1 MRKFLSL
8 ALVAVV
14 SVFMAG
20 CACGKSD
27 CKKDAVKQPKQEC
40 KKADACR
47 CNNGKPCICCKKAA
61 AKPAAK
67 KAPAKKAA
75 VKKAPAKKAAAKKA
89 PAKKTAAKKA
99 PAKKAAAKKAPAKKA
114 AAPAEKAAAPADKPA
129 PAAK

>member
-27 CKKDAVKQPKQEC
+27 CKKDAVKPPQQEC

-47 CNNGKPCICCKKAA
+47 CNNGKPCACCKKAA

-89 PAKKTAAKKA
+89 PAKKAA
-99 PAKKAAAKKAPAKKA
+99 APAKKA
-114 AAPAEKAAAPADKPA
+114 AAPAKKAAPADKPA
-129 PAAK
+129 PAAN

>member
-40 KKADACR
+40 KKADAC
-47 CNNGKPCICCKKAA
+47 CCSKGKPCPCCKKAA

-67 KAPAKKAA
+67 KAAARKAA
-75 VKKAPAKKAAAKKA
+75 VKKAAAKKA

-99 PAKKAAAKKAPAKKA
+99 AAKKAPAKKA
-114 AAPAEKAAAPADKPA
+114 AAPADKPA
-129 PAAK
+129 PAPAAN